1 MDHIA
6 EQSAIHK
13 IVTKHVFKRGHI
25 MKNYKDGANFK
36 WVGLVRVAVFP
47 AS

>member
-25 MKNYKDGANFK
+25 KENYKNRANLK

-47 AS
+47 VS